1 MADLYKGK
9 RFVKMDTCDR
19 DQATDLKNRTA
30 TRLWWAGFEAN
41 WRKDHPNY
49 TETCC
54 KLKRYAC

>member
-30 TRLWWAGFEAN
+30 TRL
-41 WRKDHPNY
+41 
-49 TETCC
+49 
-54 KLKRYAC
+54 